1 VSFPFSR
8 IIVQISRL
16 KKELDLKSKA
26 RDGCVSDINKLRSSV
41 KSVFDL
47 DDRVETRGAKGNAQ
61 AVVEEQIENPR
72 ILRQECKK
80 LLLDK
85 SDAFGNSLAV
95 AGIEK
100 ELEIA
105 RDENKILQ
113 SAIADRG
120 HHDRIISKLQKQCND
135 LSNKLEDELFRKNE
149 ARRRMESKVKEV
161 TDTLDKSK
169 DRVHLLESDLNS
181 EKIRNEKVLEQVK
194 TANKVLES
202 ELKSQREFVKE
213 IKEASWSE
221 LATKI
226 RAGIEAVTSQ
236 ELAKSSL
243 GVTQAVSAC
252 KERWKR
258 RLEELNLNHVKEIS
272 ALSEDHKNELRYR
285 HSQFQIHLEQGRVEV
300 EERLQNKHTDAL
312 RVTLNHKESQRQID
326 IKHEIKRWEQVC
338 ILFFYHLGL
347 LYNLVLTASL
357 HLL

>member
-1 VSFPFSR
+1 M
-8 IIVQISRL
+8 
-16 KKELDLKSKA
+16 KKELDLKSQA

-47 DDRVETRGAKGNAQ
+47 DDRVEMSGSKGNEQGA
-61 AVVEEQIENPR
+61 VEEQIEDPR

-80 LLLDK
+80 LLLEK
-85 SDAFGNSLAV
+85 SDAFGSSLAV

-113 SAIADRG
+113 STIADRG
-120 HHDRIISKLQKQCND
+120 HHDRIISKLQKQCNE
-135 LSNKLEDELFRKNE
+135 LSKKLEDELFRKNE

-161 TDTLDKSK
+161 TDVLEKSK

-181 EKIRNEKVLEQVK
+181 EKSRNEKVLEQVK

-202 ELKSQREFVKE
+202 ELKSQREFVEE
-213 IKEASWSE
+213 IKEASWSD

-236 ELAKSSL
+236 ELAKSSI
-243 GVTQAVSAC
+243 GATQAVSAC
-252 KERWKR
+252 EKRWKR
-258 RLEELNLNHVKEIS
+258 RLEELNSNHMKEIS
-272 ALSEDHKNELRYR
+272 ALSEDHKNELRYK
-285 HSQFQIHLEQGRVEV
+285 HSQFQIHLEQGRAEV
-300 EERLQNKHTDAL
+300 EDRLQKKHTDAL
-312 RVTLNHKESQRQID
+312 RATLNHKESQRQID

-338 ILFFYHLGL
+338 ILLFYYLGFQ
-347 LYNLVLTASL
+347 YNLLLTAFL
-357 HLL
+357 HHL